1 GSACRRLGSTPARGA
16 AAPAPVRVGAGKNDP
31 VGNVPSRPFGGADE
45 YTWSPDGRSLVF
57 AMRVADAGEPWST
70 NLDLYEYRD
79 GKPLRNL
86 TASNPATDTGP
97 VFSADGRTLYYRAMK
112 RAGFEA
118 DRYGLRAMDL
128 RSGKVREIAPDWD
141 RSADGIVLSADGRT
155 LYTSAQH
162 VGQHPLFA
170 VDLASGKVEQVTG
183 EGSIGGFDIAGDT
196 LAYLHN
202 SLETGNQLFTASLS
216 NPSAA
221 RAITPSASEM
231 LPEVSFG
238 RYEQFTF
245 AGWNGAQV
253 HGYVVK
259 P

>member
-1 GSACRRLGSTPARGA
+1 
-16 AAPAPVRVGAGKNDP
+16 VRATYAG
-31 VGNVPSRPFGGADE
+31 PSF
-45 YTWSPDGRSLVF
+45 T
-57 AMRVADAGEPWST
+57 
-70 NLDLYEYRD
+70 
-79 GKPLRNL
+79 
-86 TASNPATDTGP
+86 
-97 VFSADGRTLYYRAMK
+97 ADGRRLYYREMR

-118 DRYGLRAMDL
+118 GRCGQMAMDL
-128 RSGKVREIAPDWD
+128 RSGKVREIAADWD

-231 LPEVSFG
+231 LPEGSVGQDGQVTVGG
-238 RYEQFTF
+238 RTSE
-245 AGWNGAQV
+245 
-253 HGYVVK
+253 